1 MRNIA
6 FILCMLGIVT
16 MVSCNDDFFS
26 DNDGYIHGNGFS
38 ITAVPQGIIPVKVD
52 SRSNERDP
60 LEQEIKNMHVFLF
73 DSKGNYLQSKSGFRF
88 QGYTTAKEFQNTIR
102 IDNKGFAEEAE
113 ADNATV
119 VIVANVED
127 GTFNL
132 TEGSQTPV
140 GINNLTDLEQFYY
153 APKGYSFLEE
163 LPETGMPMFA
173 KLTGQKL
180 VNPTSNVLSV
190 SLKALMAKIKVEIGI
205 DSEKGDNN
213 LPSFTFTEWE
223 VSGMPSG
230 VYLTSDGTTATEPK
244 DGQYKTMTRNSIRAV
259 HNKGEK
265 LSRYF
270 YVFENIKYKTGD
282 YNYPTG
288 TPTDNYQFYK
298 PLIAPENSVLLTLHG
313 RYITY
318 DGLNYD
324 VTYKLYLGGD
334 NYQDFAV
341 KRNHQYNNN
350 ITIEGITHSVENGEV
365 TFDARVNVEQS
376 TPVYISLLR
385 QRNLDSHFNVVPL
398 DVFWIGEKGNSKVDI
413 SVEDPST
420 NYWVRF
426 EKVPADVMKA
436 ANFAAGTGK
445 RKWFTEDLVTKTLL
459 GNTSCED
466 LQDRDRIYLYIDE
479 NISTKPRSANLLVTY
494 TGEDGHDTTTKIL
507 LEQRGLM
514 EVVVYQ
520 NNNGAPGLNEPV
532 RHYLYIE
539 DIEEFLYFY
548 DPYSE
553 YSSELHFEGLPWG
566 CKGGEIKNYIW
577 PDYKKGWWERPE
589 KINNRDGEK
598 DPWFNLFDGMQYT
611 YNIINEDM
619 IKNPGNYTDDE
630 CEYRLSL
637 MKLNDRPRTAAEYCM
652 NKNKRNAEGK
662 VPYKTYDDANNS
674 EKGIWYLPGIRE
686 LEAILRAYYIRYP
699 EFQGNYYWSSAAG
712 EKKDLIGFSQDNN
725 RARATKATL
734 NSLGEFDYEESGYA
748 YPYEQEKG
756 GSAYRDVTFRIRAA
770 YGPFASRPSWAQ

>member
-1 MRNIA
+1 
-6 FILCMLGIVT
+6 MLGIVT
-16 MVSCNDDFFS
+16 MVSCKDVFFT
-26 DNDGYIHGNGFS
+26 DNDEYNPSNGFS
-38 ITAVPQGIIPVKVD
+38 ITAIPQGIIPVKVD
-52 SRSNERDP
+52 SRSNEREP
-60 LEQEIKNMHVFLF
+60 LEREIKNMHVFLF
-73 DSKGNYLQSKSGFRF
+73 DSKGDYLQSKDGFRF
-88 QGYTTAKEFQNTIR
+88 QGYTTAKEYQNTIR
-102 IDNKGFAEEAE
+102 IDNKGFADETEAN
-113 ADNATV
+113 NATV
-119 VIVANVED
+119 VIVANVEN

-132 TEGSQTPV
+132 MEGSSTPA
-140 GINNLTDLEQFYY
+140 GINNLTDLENFYY
-153 APKGYSFLEE
+153 SPQGYSFLEE

-190 SLKALMAKIKVEIGI
+190 SLKALMAKIKLEIGI
-205 DSEKGDNN
+205 DSEKGDKN

-230 VYLTSDGTTATEPK
+230 VYLTSDGTTATLPK
-244 DGQYKTMTRNSIRAV
+244 DGQYKTMARNSIRTV

-298 PLIAPENSVLLTLHG
+298 PLIKPENSVLLTLRG

-365 TFDARVNVEQS
+365 TFDARVNVEES

-398 DVFWIGEKGNSKVDI
+398 DVFWIGEKGNSKIDI
-413 SVEDPST
+413 SVENPST

-426 EKVPADVMKA
+426 EKVPATEMAKTD
-436 ANFAAGTGK
+436 FAAGTGK
-445 RKWFTEDLVTKTLL
+445 RKWFTEDLVTNTLS
-459 GNTSCED
+459 GNTSYED

-479 NISTKPRSANLLVTY
+479 NISIKPRSANLLVTY
-494 TGEDGHDTTTKIL
+494 TGEDGHSTTTKIL

-520 NNNGAPGLNEPV
+520 DNNGAPGLNEPV

-548 DPYSE
+548 DPYSK
-553 YSSELHFEGLPWG
+553 YSSDLHFEGLPWG
-566 CKGGEIKNYIW
+566 CIGGEIKNHTW
-577 PDYKKGWWERPE
+577 EDYTKEWWEIHDV
-589 KINNRDGEK
+589 INNNKDEK
-598 DPWFNLFDGMQYT
+598 EPFMNVFDGMQYT
-611 YNIINEDM
+611 YNIINQDM
-619 IKNPGNYTDDE
+619 IDNVDIYTGDE
-630 CEYRLSL
+630 WKQRLS
-637 MKLNDRPRTAAEYCM
+637 MMELNDKPRTAAEYCM
-652 NKNKRNAEGK
+652 NKNKRKSNGI
-662 VPYKTYDDANNS
+662 VPYKTYDDANKTG
-674 EKGIWYLPGIRE
+674 KGIWYLPGIRE
-686 LEAILRAYYIRYP
+686 LEAILRTYYIRYP

-712 EKKDLIGFSQDNN
+712 ERNAGTVFERIVQDVN
-725 RARATKATL
+725 RARATKAKL
-734 NSLGEFDYEESGYA
+734 NSEGTFAYEESGYK
-748 YPYEQEKG
+748 YPYETGKG
-756 GSAYRDVTFRIRAA
+756 GSAYRTQPFRIRAA
-770 YGPFASRPSWAQ
+770 YGPFANRPSWAQ

>member
-16 MVSCNDDFFS
+16 MVSCKDDFFPENNEYNP
-26 DNDGYIHGNGFS
+26 DNGFS
-38 ITAVPQGIIPVKVD
+38 ITAIPQGIIPVKVD

-73 DSKGNYLQSKSGFRF
+73 DSKGNYLQSKDGFRF
-88 QGYTTAKEFQNTIR
+88 QGYTTAKEYQNTIR
-102 IDNKGFAEEAE
+102 IDNKGFADETE

-119 VIVANVED
+119 VIVANVEN

-132 TEGSQTPV
+132 KEGSSVPD

-180 VNPTSNVLSV
+180 VNPQSNVLSV

-205 DSEKGDNN
+205 DSEKGDKN

-230 VYLTSDGTTATEPK
+230 VFLTSDGTTVTEPK
-244 DGQYKTMTRNSIRAV
+244 DGQYKTMTRNSIREV

-270 YVFENIKYKTGD
+270 YVFENIKYKTND
-282 YNYPTG
+282 YPYPED
-288 TPTDNYQFYK
+288 TPKDNHQFFK
-298 PLIAPENSVLLTLHG
+298 PLIKPENSVLLTLHG

-350 ITIEGITHSVENGEV
+350 ITIKGITHSVENGEV
-365 TFDARVNVEQS
+365 TFDARVNVERS

-398 DVFWIGEKGNSKVDI
+398 DVFWIGEKGNSKIAI
-413 SVEDPST
+413 SVEDPNANT
-420 NYWVRF
+420 WVRF
-426 EKVPADVMKA
+426 EKVPATEMAKTE
-436 ANFAAGTGK
+436 FAAGTGK
-445 RKWFTEDLVTKTLL
+445 RTWFTEDLVTNTLS
-459 GNTSCED
+459 GNISYED

-494 TGEDGHDTTTKIL
+494 TGEDGHNTTTKIL

-514 EVVVYQ
+514 EVIVYQ
-520 NNNGAPGLNEPV
+520 DDNGAPKPNSKI

-548 DPYSE
+548 DPYSK
-553 YSSELHFEGLPWG
+553 YSSDLHFEGLPWG
-566 CKGGEIKNYIW
+566 CISGEVKKNTW
-577 PDYKKGWWERPE
+577 PDYTEESWGSD
-589 KINNRDGEK
+589 KIGDQPYQNY
-598 DPWFNLFDGMQYT
+598 FDGMQYT

-619 IKNPGNYTDDE
+619 IQNRGNYTE
-630 CEYRLSL
+630 SEWNKRLS
-637 MKLNDRPRTAAEYCM
+637 MMELNDKPRTAAEYCM
-652 NKNKRNAEGK
+652 NKNKRNAEGM
-662 VPYKTYDDANNS
+662 VPYITYDDANNS
-674 EKGIWYLPGIRE
+674 GKGIWYLPGIRE

-699 EFQGNYYWSSAAG
+699 EFQGNYYWSASAG
-712 EKKDLIGFSQDNN
+712 EKNDPIIGFEHIIQDTK
-725 RARATKATL
+725 RARATKAKLKPDGT
-734 NSLGEFDYEESGYA
+734 FAYEESGYK
-748 YPYEQEKG
+748 YPYEDGMG
-756 GSAYRDVTFRIRAA
+756 GSAYRTEPFRIRAA
-770 YGPFASRPSWAQ
+770 YGPFANRPSWAQ

>member
-1 MRNIA
+1 
-6 FILCMLGIVT
+6 MLGIVT
-16 MVSCNDDFFS
+16 MVSCKDVFFT
-26 DNDGYIHGNGFS
+26 DNDEYNPSNGFS
-38 ITAVPQGIIPVKVD
+38 ITAIPQGIIPVKVD
-52 SRSNERDP
+52 SRSNEREP
-60 LEQEIKNMHVFLF
+60 LEREIKNMHVFLF
-73 DSKGNYLQSKSGFRF
+73 DSKGDYLQSKDGFRF
-88 QGYTTAKEFQNTIR
+88 QGYTTAKEYQNTIR
-102 IDNKGFAEEAE
+102 IDNKGFADETEAN
-113 ADNATV
+113 NATV
-119 VIVANVED
+119 VIVANVEN

-132 TEGSQTPV
+132 MEGSSTPA
-140 GINNLTDLEQFYY
+140 GINNLTDLENFYY
-153 APKGYSFLEE
+153 SPQGYSFLDE

-190 SLKALMAKIKVEIGI
+190 SLKALMAKIKLEIGI
-205 DSEKGDNN
+205 DSEKGDKN

-223 VSGMPSG
+223 VSGMLSG
-230 VYLTSDGTTATEPK
+230 VYLTSDGTTATLPK
-244 DGQYKTMTRNSIRAV
+244 DGQYKTMARNSIRTV

-298 PLIAPENSVLLTLHG
+298 PLIKPENSVLLTLRG

-365 TFDARVNVEQS
+365 TFDARVNVEES

-398 DVFWIGEKGNSKVDI
+398 DVFWIGEKGNSKIDI
-413 SVEDPST
+413 SVENPST

-426 EKVPADVMKA
+426 EKVPATEMAKTD
-436 ANFAAGTGK
+436 FAAGTGK
-445 RKWFTEDLVTKTLL
+445 RKWFTEDLVTNTLSA
-459 GNTSCED
+459 NTSYED

-479 NISTKPRSANLLVTY
+479 NISIKPRSANLLVTY
-494 TGEDGHDTTTKIL
+494 TGEDGHSTTTKIL

-566 CKGGEIKNYIW
+566 CMGGEVKKNTW
-577 PDYKKGWWERPE
+577 PDYTEWWRPNE
-589 KINNRDGEK
+589 IGNQPYQN
-598 DPWFNLFDGMQYT
+598 FFDGMQYT
-611 YNIINEDM
+611 YNIINQDM
-619 IKNPGNYTDDE
+619 IQNKSNYTQGEWDS
-630 CEYRLSL
+630 RLS
-637 MKLNDRPRTAAEYCM
+637 MMELNDKPRTAAEYCM

-662 VPYKTYDDANNS
+662 VPYITYDDANNL

-699 EFQGNYYWSSAAG
+699 EFQGNYYWSASAG
-712 EKKDLIGFSQDNN
+712 ERNAGTILEIIEQDAN
-725 RARATKATL
+725 RARATKAKL
-734 NSLGEFDYEESGYA
+734 NPEGTFAYEESGYK
-748 YPYEQEKG
+748 YPYENGKG
-756 GSAYRDVTFRIRAA
+756 GSAYRTQQFRIRAA
-770 YGPFASRPSWAQ
+770 YGPFANRPSWAQ